1 MAWNHPRR
9 EGLSS
14 HCVDSIGENALMPH
28 ATSLL
33 QTHPNSHRHP
43 LHSKHFTHTSRG
55 QLPVHTHE
63 NRAQPL
69 QVTHKHAQKG
79 GPALQGFRKTHKRQ
93 HFRVVPWEK
102 RTGHSKRS
110 SWLCRAERRH
120 TILRMPPKESTPPP
134 KKGTRGKVD
143 AAIEKN

>member
-1 MAWNHPRR
+1 MKVFLATAWTPSGRMPSCHMRR
-9 EGLSS
+9 RSCRLTQIPTGTPCTPSTS
-14 HCVDSIGENALMPH
+14 PTPPVDS
-28 ATSLL
+28 SLCIP
-33 QTHPNSHRHP
+33 T
-43 LHSKHFTHTSRG
+43 KTG
-55 QLPVHTHE
+55 
-63 NRAQPL
+63 AQPL

-120 TILRMPPKESTPPP
+120 TILRMPPKESTPP